1 MTEDNPVGAI
11 RSCLSV
17 PGSDDRKI
25 AKAAA
30 SEADEIVL
38 DLEDAVPP
46 AGKAGARD
54 LVASWLGR
62 SAGIGPRIAVRVNA
76 PRTPWCHADVIACAG
91 PGGAASIVLP
101 KVESA
106 GDLAFVERLLHGAE
120 AAAGRVGP
128 VTVQALIETAAG
140 LANLGEIVAATP
152 RLTTLI
158 IGYADLAASL
168 GRAVDAPAQ
177 TWLRAQDSVLTAAR
191 SAGLAA
197 LDGPY
202 LGVAADEWFA
212 EHVHHAAQLGF
223 DGKWVIHPGQ
233 IQPVNE
239 AFTPTEEEMERAR
252 AVLAAQ
258 ERGRAHAEG
267 AVALD
272 GRMLDE
278 AVAVSARRV
287 LAKAGD
293 PRA

>member
-1 MTEDNPVGAI
+1 MAEDNPVGAV

-30 SEADEIVL
+30 SAVDEIVL
-38 DLEDAVPP
+38 DIEDSVPP

-54 LVASWLGR
+54 LVASWLNR
-62 SAGIGPRIAVRVNA
+62 SAEIGPRIAVRVNA
-76 PRTPWCHADVIACAG
+76 PRTPWCHEDVIVCAG
-91 PGGAASIVLP
+91 RAGAASIVLP

-106 GDLAFVERLLHGAE
+106 GDLAFVERLLDGVE
-120 AAAGRVGP
+120 AAAGRVEP

-140 LANLGEIVAATP
+140 LANLREIVTATP

-168 GRAVDAPAQ
+168 GRAADVPAE
-177 TWLRAQDSVLTAAR
+177 TWLRAQDGVLTAAR

-202 LGVAADEWFA
+202 LGVAADERFA
-212 EHVHHAAQLGF
+212 EHVQRAAQLGF

-239 AFTPTEEEMERAR
+239 AFTPTADEVERAR
-252 AVLAAQ
+252 AVLAAL
-258 ERGRAHAEG
+258 ERGRVQAKG

-278 AVAVSARRV
+278 AVALSARRV
-287 LAKAGD
+287 LAKAGGS
-293 PRA
+293 RA

>member
-1 MTEDNPVGAI
+1 MTEDCPVGAI

-46 AGKAGARD
+46 AGKAAARD
-54 LVASWLGR
+54 LVAAWLGR
-62 SAGIGPRIAVRVNA
+62 TEQIGPRTAVRVNA
-76 PRTPWCHADVIACAG
+76 PRTPWCHADVIACADR
-91 PGGAASIVLP
+91 GGAVSIVLP

-106 GDLAFVERLLHGAE
+106 GDLAFVDRLLDGAE
-120 AAAGRVGP
+120 AAAGRVEP

-140 LANLGEIVAATP
+140 LANLREIVAATP

-168 GRAVDAPAQ
+168 GRAADAPPE

-191 SAGLAA
+191 GAGLAA
-197 LDGPY
+197 VDGPY
-202 LGVAADEWFA
+202 LGVAADQGFA
-212 EHVHHAAQLGF
+212 GHVCRAAQLGF

-233 IQPVNE
+233 IRPVNE
-239 AFTPTEEEMERAR
+239 AFTPTAQEVERAR
-252 AVLAAQ
+252 AVLAAL
-258 ERGRAHAEG
+258 EGGHARAEG
-267 AVALD
+267 AVALG
-272 GRMLDE
+272 GRMVDE

-287 LAKAGD
+287 LAKAAGA
-293 PRA
+293 RA